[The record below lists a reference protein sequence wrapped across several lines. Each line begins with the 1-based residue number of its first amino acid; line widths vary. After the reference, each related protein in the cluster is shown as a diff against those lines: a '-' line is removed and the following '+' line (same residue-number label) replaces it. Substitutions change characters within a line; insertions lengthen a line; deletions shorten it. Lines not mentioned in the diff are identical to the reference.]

1 MASSELRLHVAGM
14 DCADEAA
21 LIRHALARPGIE
33 GLNFD
38 LVGRRVDVQFNP
50 EQISSAAI
58 LEAVAST
65 GLAAHA
71 HQAGDVVHDDHH
83 VHDHHHDA
91 AKWWAAISALL
102 FAAGWIIDGVYADSW
117 TEAFFGHVG
126 EPVNHV
132 HHPYAAV
139 AYGAAAFT
147 GLAPMIPRA
156 ITSLRFL
163 RLDMHVLVCLS
174 AVGAAAIGQWAEAA
188 AVAFLFAIAHLMEA
202 WSIDRARHAVATLV
216 GHEPSWGDD
225 RGAESAP
232 VERWIERFAVVYT
245 PMVTFAAIAVVLL
258 PPIVDGQWAVWF
270 YRGLIFLVLA
280 CPCALVISTPVTVVA
295 ALTSAARRGVLFKGG
310 APLERV
316 ATAKA
321 ATLQAVKETGVA
333 VQCRTSP
340 EQMDRID
347 VVLTCDHDEDIHFL
361 VSHSKR
367 AMRVIRQN
375 VTLALATKF
384 AFLVSAIFGA
394 APLWLAVVADT
405 GATVAVTLNGLRLLR
420 AK

>member
-1 MASSELRLHVAGM
+1 M

-21 LIRHALARPGIE
+21 LIRRALARPGITA
-33 GLNFD
+33 LNFD
-38 LVGRRVDVQFNP
+38 LVGRRVDVQFDP
-50 EQISSAAI
+50 EQISPQAI
-58 LEAVAST
+58 LDAVAET
-65 GLAAHA
+65 GLDAHA
-71 HQAGDVVHDDHH
+71 HQAGDVVGDDHA
-83 VHDHHHDA
+83 HDHHHDHA
-91 AKWWAAISALL
+91 RWWAAASGAI
-102 FAAGWIIDGVYADSW
+102 FAVAWIIDGVNADSW
-117 TEAFFGHVG
+117 SEALFGRHGEHVG
-126 EPVNHV
+126 HA

-139 AYGAAAFT
+139 GYGLAAFT

-156 ITSLRFL
+156 ITSLRFG

-174 AVGAAAIGQWAEAA
+174 AIGAAAIGQWAEAA
-188 AVAFLFAIAHLMEA
+188 AVAFLFAVAHLMEA
-202 WSIDRARHAVATLV
+202 WSIDRARQAVATLV

-225 RGAESAP
+225 RGAEAAP
-232 VERWIERFAVVYT
+232 VERWIERFASIYT
-245 PMVTFAAIAVVLL
+245 PVVTFAAFAVVLI

-310 APLERV
+310 APMERV
-316 ATAKA
+316 AEAKSP
-321 ATLQAVKETGVA
+321 TLQAVRETGVA
-333 VQCRTSP
+333 IQCRTSP
-340 EQMDRID
+340 EPLQRVD
-347 VVLTCDHDEDIHFL
+347 VMLTCDHDEDIQFL

-384 AFLVSAIFGA
+384 AFLVSAVFGA